1 MFKKIFTLRFQESS
15 NLMAA
20 LLVVLCLAVLL
31 TLLADR
37 YYLRWDLT
45 AAGRHTLSEKTF
57 VVLQNI
63 TEPVH
68 MKAFVREGELEADDA
83 RELLASYR
91 YQCPKIDFELIDPDR
106 HPALAGQY
114 HVKELNT
121 LVIEGFGRRQS
132 VKPVDEENITT
143 GLIRLLENEVKHI
156 YWIFGHDERPL
167 AGTELTSCSRLT
179 GKLSLE
185 NFAFHELNLMQ
196 KDVPNDAS
204 LVVLAGPV
212 KPLFTEEITGLRDYL
227 YRGGHLIILLDPFM
241 DGGLKEFL
249 GEQGIVI
256 ATDIVIDKLSKAVG
270 GDYLLPV
277 VNQYGAHAITKN
289 FRLACLFAE
298 ARSIEK
304 NQGNNPGL
312 TLTNLALTSPGSW
325 AETDIIAFK
334 MGKAGLE
341 QNDRIGPISLAVIAE
356 FESPVKNQKTPA
368 VSVGP
373 GKSKLVVFGDA
384 DFISNK
390 YLETAGNSDLITN
403 TINYLVERG
412 RLITIEKKQAAGK
425 PALLNGNQLLILFVI
440 SVILIPLIVLVIGIA
455 VWRKRR
461 PR

>member
-1 MFKKIFTLRFQESS
+1 MLKKFFTSRFQESS
-15 NLMAA
+15 NLAVA
-20 LLVVLCLAVLL
+20 LLVVLSLAVLL

-45 AAGRHTLSEKTF
+45 AAGRHTLSEKTLT
-57 VVLQNI
+57 VLQNI
-63 TEPVH
+63 TAPVH
-68 MKAFVREGELEADDA
+68 IKAFVREGEPEADNA
-83 RELLASYR
+83 QELLASYR
-91 YQCPKIDFELIDPDR
+91 YQCPQIDFELIDPDR
-106 HPALAGQY
+106 RPALAGQY

-121 LVIEGFGRRQS
+121 LVLEGFGRQQS
-132 VKPVDEENITT
+132 IKPINEENITT

-156 YWIFGHDERPL
+156 YWIFGHGERSL

-204 LVVLAGPV
+204 LVILAGPV
-212 KPLFTEEITGLRDYL
+212 IPLFSEEIAGLRNYL
-227 YRGGHLIILLDPFM
+227 YRGGRLIILLDPLK
-241 DGGLKEFL
+241 DGGLKGFL

-256 ATDIVIDKLSKAVG
+256 AADIVIDKLSKAVG

-277 VNQYGAHAITKN
+277 VNQYGPHAITKD

-304 NQGNNPGL
+304 SQENKPDR

-325 AETDIIAFK
+325 AETDMDAFK
-334 MGKAGLE
+334 QGKAGLE

-356 FESPVKNQKTPA
+356 FEFPLNNPQTPA
-368 VSVGP
+368 ASAGVN
-373 GKSKLVVFGDA
+373 KSKLVVFGDA

-390 YLETAGNSDLITN
+390 YLETAGNSDLMTN

-412 RLITIEKKQAAGK
+412 RLIIIEKKQAIAK
-425 PALLNGNQLLILFVI
+425 PALLNGKQLLILFFI
-440 SVILIPLIVLVIGIA
+440 SVILIPLIVLVIGIV

>member
-15 NLMAA
+15 NLTAA
-20 LLVVLCLAVLL
+20 LLLVLSLAIVL
-31 TLLADR
+31 TLLADQ

-45 AAGRHTLSEKTF
+45 AAGRHTLSEKTA

-68 MKAFVREGELEADDA
+68 MKAFVREGEPEADDA

-91 YQCPKIDFELIDPDR
+91 YQCPKIEFELIDPDR
-106 HPALAGQY
+106 HPALSGQY

-121 LVIEGFGRRQS
+121 LVLEGFGRLQS
-132 VKPVDEENITT
+132 VKPIDEENITT

-156 YWIFGHDERPL
+156 YWVFGHGERPL
-167 AGTELTSCSRLT
+167 TGTELTSCSQLT

-196 KDVPNDAS
+196 KDVPADAS
-204 LVVLAGPV
+204 LMVLAGPV
-212 KPLFTEEITGLRDYL
+212 KPLFSEEIAALRNYL
-227 YRGGHLIILLDPFM
+227 YQGGHLVILLDPFM
-241 DGGLKEFL
+241 DGGLRDFL
-249 GEQGIVI
+249 KEQGIVI

-277 VNQYGAHAITKN
+277 VTQYGPHAITKG
-289 FRLACLFAE
+289 FRLSCLFAE

-304 NQGNNPGL
+304 SAENKPGL

-325 AETDIIAFK
+325 AETDVIAFK
-334 MGKAGLE
+334 MGKVGLE
-341 QNDRIGPISLAVIAE
+341 QNDRIGPIALAVIAE
-356 FESPVKNQKTPA
+356 FEPPVKNPQASGTPTNR
-368 VSVGP
+368 
-373 GKSKLVVFGDA
+373 SKLVVFGDT

-390 YLETAGNSDLITN
+390 YLEIAGNSDLMTN

-412 RLITIEKKQAAGK
+412 KLITIEKKQAAGK

-440 SVILIPLIVLVIGIA
+440 SVILIPLIVLMIGIV